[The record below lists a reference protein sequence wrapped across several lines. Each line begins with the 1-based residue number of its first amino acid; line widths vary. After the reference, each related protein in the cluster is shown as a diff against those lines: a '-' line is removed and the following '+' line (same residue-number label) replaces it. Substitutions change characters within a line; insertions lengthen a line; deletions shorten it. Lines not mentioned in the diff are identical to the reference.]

1 MKTEMETK
9 KGTKLEGMNVERV
22 SWKRNLIGLNLHMH
36 LQKCE
41 AHRDAGDESRRQQ
54 CNIHTKVEYI
64 GI

>member
-1 MKTEMETK
+1 MQRW
-9 KGTKLEGMNVERV
+9 EGMNVERV